1 MAGNRLA
8 AALLP
13 SSPEMDERKE
23 SSKYAGAFA
32 IHELQKVSYQEMG
45 WLFLNQQKCHEELGR
60 NRCKI
65 AVIVYFVAVQQLHS
79 CFTQLNIPCTVRRSG
94 WQDRGDSAHSTL
106 LTAIDR
112 KARKIFIKGSTI
124 TSNVSADSDEIVEEK
139 IVEKLVE
146 ETQANA
152 DIERKLQALDRLK
165 KLNFDFKSK
174 HGINPLATV
183 PLKQNLVHVVEYR
196 SEGDRL
202 FVNEP
207 NCRGLNKDE
216 RLDLKTKS
224 RTLTDETSQH
234 ERRISSKRTSHF
246 NDDEFQSLQEKHN
259 LHLETSN
266 TSGNIFQQTYFGT
279 SVYPGSNYFDDR
291 QHDHNSTT
299 LHSMIYKAE
308 LFGESCESP
317 FISTPPI
324 GFVEAWL
331 PFVPLSFQQG
341 IPNIGPCVELNSQL
355 IPEQRAEMET
365 GQRVADNEVEVTK
378 VLDKEDLAAFRK
390 ILHDFRKKKSSQLQ
404 KKLMKDSCLPMAELK
419 SMADVVSAQTPK
431 LRCAVTLD
439 KDQSRHQR
447 HLFFYG
453 DPTMISM
460 SNGKVVSAS
469 KGKALEKLFA
479 TLSKKAS
486 QLLISVPRY
495 EMSPRYQA
503 LCCMF
508 FKGYLNGVVDSNNPD
523 LKDVYDGRYPNSS
536 KDSSCADK

>member
-1 MAGNRLA
+1 M
-8 AALLP
+8 
-13 SSPEMDERKE
+13 
-23 SSKYAGAFA
+23 SKV
-32 IHELQKVSYQEMG
+32 K
-45 WLFLNQQKCHEELGR
+45 
-60 NRCKI
+60 
-65 AVIVYFVAVQQLHS
+65 
-79 CFTQLNIPCTVRRSG
+79 
-94 WQDRGDSAHSTL
+94 
-106 LTAIDR
+106 IDR

-124 TSNVSADSDEIVEEK
+124 TGNVSADNDEIVEEK
-139 IVEKLVE
+139 IVENLVE
-146 ETQANA
+146 ETQTNA

-183 PLKQNLVHVVEYR
+183 PVKQNLVHVVEYR
-196 SEGDRL
+196 SEGERL

-207 NCRGLNKDE
+207 NCRGLDKDE
-216 RLDLKTKS
+216 RLDLKTRS
-224 RTLTDETSQH
+224 RTPADETSQH

-246 NDDEFQSLQEKHN
+246 NDDEFESLQDKHN
-259 LHLETSN
+259 LHLEISN
-266 TSGNIFQQTYFGT
+266 TSGHIFQQTYFDT
-279 SVYPGSNYFDDR
+279 SVFPGSNYFDDR
-291 QHDHNSTT
+291 QHDYDCTT
-299 LHSMIYKAE
+299 LYSMINKAE

-317 FISTPPI
+317 FISTPPS

-355 IPEQRAEMET
+355 IPEQIAEMKT
-365 GQRVADNEVEVTK
+365 GQRVADNEVEVTT

-419 SMADVVSAQTPK
+419 SVADVASAQTPK

-460 SNGKVVSAS
+460 SDGKVVSAS
-469 KGKALEKLFA
+469 KGKALEQLFE

-486 QLLISVPRY
+486 QLLINVPRY

-508 FKGYLNGVVDSNNPD
+508 FKGYLTGAVDSNNPD
-523 LKDVYDGRYPNSS
+523 LKDVYEGRYPISS

>member
-1 MAGNRLA
+1 M
-8 AALLP
+8 P
-13 SSPEMDERKE
+13 HFCQMM
-23 SSKYAGAFA
+23 SKV
-32 IHELQKVSYQEMG
+32 K
-45 WLFLNQQKCHEELGR
+45 
-60 NRCKI
+60 
-65 AVIVYFVAVQQLHS
+65 
-79 CFTQLNIPCTVRRSG
+79 
-94 WQDRGDSAHSTL
+94 
-106 LTAIDR
+106 IDR

-124 TSNVSADSDEIVEEK
+124 TSNASADSDEIVEEK

-183 PLKQNLVHVVEYR
+183 PVKQNLVHVVEYR
-196 SEGDRL
+196 SEGDRS

-207 NCRGLNKDE
+207 NCRGLDKDE
-216 RLDLKTKS
+216 RLDLKTRS
-224 RTLTDETSQH
+224 RTPTDETSQH

-246 NDDEFQSLQEKHN
+246 NNDEFQSLQEKHN

-266 TSGNIFQQTYFGT
+266 TSGHIFQQTYFGT

-355 IPEQRAEMET
+355 IPEQRAEIGT
-365 GQRVADNEVEVTK
+365 GQRVADNEVEVTA
-378 VLDKEDLAAFRK
+378 VLDREDLAAFRK

-404 KKLMKDSCLPMAELK
+404 KKVSYNCDENTCLNLQLMKDSCLPMAELK
-419 SMADVVSAQTPK
+419 SVADMASAQTPK

-460 SNGKVVSAS
+460 SDGKVVSAS
-469 KGKALEKLFA
+469 KGKALEQLFA

-508 FKGYLNGVVDSNNPD
+508 FKGYLTGAVDSNNPD